1 MRQTENTAIVL
12 RYANYRDYD
21 RMLTLLS
28 PTRGKLE
35 VLSRGCRRPKSPLL
49 NASELFCPGDFQLY
63 TKQERAT
70 LVSANLLETFYPLR
84 GISTA
89 CRWACICSI
98 WQRLRPSPGN
108 PARSCSCCCCT
119 P

>member
-35 VLSRGCRRPKSPLL
+35 VLSRGCRRPNPP
-49 NASELFCPGDFQLY
+49 AERQRAFCPGGFPALY
-63 TKQERAT
+63 QAG
-70 LVSANLLETFYPLR
+70 A
-84 GISTA
+84 GH
-89 CRWACICSI
+89 
-98 WQRLRPSPGN
+98 PGV
-108 PARSCSCCCCT
+108 R
-119 P
+119 

>member
-35 VLSRGCRRPKSPLL
+35 VLSRGCRRP
-49 NASELFCPGDFQLY
+49 
-63 TKQERAT
+63 
-70 LVSANLLETFYPLR
+70 
-84 GISTA
+84 
-89 CRWACICSI
+89 
-98 WQRLRPSPGN
+98 N
-108 PARSCSCCCCT
+108 PPC
-119 P
+119 

>member
-35 VLSRGCRRPKSPLL
+35 VLS
-49 NASELFCPGDFQLY
+49 GD
-63 TKQERAT
+63 AGG
-70 LVSANLLETFYPLR
+70 P
-84 GISTA
+84 
-89 CRWACICSI
+89 
-98 WQRLRPSPGN
+98 N
-108 PARSCSCCCCT
+108 PPC
-119 P
+119 